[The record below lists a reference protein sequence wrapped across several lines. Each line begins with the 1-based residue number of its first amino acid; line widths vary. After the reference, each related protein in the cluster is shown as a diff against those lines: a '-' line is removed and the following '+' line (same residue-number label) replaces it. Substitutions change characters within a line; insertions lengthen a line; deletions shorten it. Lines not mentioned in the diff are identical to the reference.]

1 MINTGSDRW
10 NRRLES
16 ALLIGAIALLPA
28 KRQLEKKIFPVGPL
42 LAGGVLTV
50 VGAELVV
57 QQYEWR
63 GKKKEA
69 RAADKFYAKVFDEP
83 LAAAGMLSEAVSEA
97 GGVTEVLAYGLKP
110 VDDFLMDVVTAI
122 IDYPL
127 TIVSDGLFWVLE
139 QAIEIPSSDFWVRF
153 YGR

>member
-1 MINTGSDRW
+1 MISTGSARW
-10 NRRLES
+10 DRRLES
-16 ALLIGAIALLPA
+16 ALLLGTIAIIPA
-28 KRQLEKKIFPVGPL
+28 MRQIEKKIFPVGPMM
-42 LAGGVLTV
+42 AGGVLAV
-50 VGAELVV
+50 AGAELVV

-69 RAADKFYAKVFDEP
+69 KDADKFYATVFKDP
-83 LAAAGMLSEAVSEA
+83 VAAAGMLSQTVSEA

-110 VDDFLMDVVTAI
+110 VDDFLMEVVTAI

-127 TIVSDGLFWVLE
+127 TIVSDGLFWVLDK
-139 QAIEIPSSDFWVRF
+139 AIEIPQGDFWGRF